1 MQKRGNLLT
10 ENIIFLVLNL
20 AFLTI
25 LFLFLFSKMGSVAVI
40 EEYSAKQISLF
51 IDSAK
56 PGMKIFFNMEQ
67 ALEKANNEKFVG
79 DIVSINNNIVTV
91 KLSEKSGYSYAFFN
105 DVQVIANGKGG
116 GFYLS
121 IDQK

>member
-1 MQKRGNLLT
+1 
-10 ENIIFLVLNL
+10 
-20 AFLTI
+20 
-25 LFLFLFSKMGSVAVI
+25 MGSVAVI

-79 DIVSINNNIVTV
+79 DIVSIKDNKIIKHDEKVNIRY
-91 KLSEKSGYSYAFFN
+91 G
-105 DVQVIANGKGG
+105 
-116 GFYLS
+116 
-121 IDQK
+121 